1 MPLKG
6 KRPTSG
12 GKLKAKGK
20 MAKAAS
26 STQPHTQP
34 QGKTKASLKTSKSKL
49 SSQPLKGHEKAAP
62 SSPKQGAVARGK
74 KEIRQASAGVKKAQ
88 AKGWKAKP
96 VSSKARSVSSFKPT
110 GKTAKLA
117 KPASRPRAIQS
128 WAGLS
133 PDQRYTVG
141 GLCACLIDTLTPD
154 GRKKLDR
161 LLQSLHL
168 SDTEQANLKRVA
180 QGLTVPKLFADL
192 IEGDETRRKVF
203 TGLLQF
209 AVADGQYEVRW
220 RSEVR
225 VIAQTLGISSGQ
237 AEQAEKRFSR

>member
-1 MPLKG
+1 MPVKG

-12 GKLKAKGK
+12 GKPKAKGK

-26 STQPHTQP
+26 STRP
-34 QGKTKASLKTSKSKL
+34 QGRTKASLKTSKSKL
-49 SSQPLKGHEKAAP
+49 SSKPIKGHGKAAP

-96 VSSKARSVSSFKPT
+96 VSPKARSVSSFKPT

-141 GLCACLIDTLTPD
+141 GLCACLIDTITPD

-225 VIAQTLGISSGQ
+225 VIAQTLGIWSGQ
-237 AEQAEKRFSR
+237 VEQAEKRFSR

>member
-1 MPLKG
+1 MPVKG

-12 GKLKAKGK
+12 GRPKAKGK
-20 MAKAAS
+20 TAKAAS
-26 STQPHTQP
+26 STRPR
-34 QGKTKASLKTSKSKL
+34 GRTKASLKTSKSKL
-49 SSQPLKGHEKAAP
+49 SSKPIKGHGKAT
-62 SSPKQGAVARGK
+62 SSSAKQGAVARGK
-74 KEIRQASAGVKKAQ
+74 KAKG
-88 AKGWKAKP
+88 KGWKAKP
-96 VSSKARSVSSFKPT
+96 VSPKARSVSSFKPT

-117 KPASRPRAIQS
+117 KPAALPRAIQS

-141 GLCACLIDTLTPD
+141 GLCACLIDITTSD

-168 SDTEQANLKRVA
+168 SDTEQANLKRMA

-192 IEGDETRRKVF
+192 IEGDETRRKAF

-220 RSEVR
+220 QSEVR
-225 VIAQTLGISSGQ
+225 AIAQILGISSGQ
-237 AEQAEKRFSR
+237 VEQAEKRFSR

>member
-96 VSSKARSVSSFKPT
+96 VSPKARSVSSFKPT
-110 GKTAKLA
+110 GKTAQLA
-117 KPASRPRAIQS
+117 KPAARPRAIQS

-141 GLCACLIDTLTPD
+141 GLCACLIDTTPD

-203 TGLLQF
+203 ISLLQF

-225 VIAQTLGISSGQ
+225 VIAQTLGIWSGQ
-237 AEQAEKRFSR
+237 VEQAEKRFSR

>member
-96 VSSKARSVSSFKPT
+96 VSPKARSVSSFKPT

-168 SDTEQANLKRVA
+168 SDTE
-180 QGLTVPKLFADL
+180 
-192 IEGDETRRKVF
+192 
-203 TGLLQF
+203 
-209 AVADGQYEVRW
+209 
-220 RSEVR
+220 
-225 VIAQTLGISSGQ
+225 
-237 AEQAEKRFSR
+237 

>member
-26 STQPHTQP
+26 STRP

-96 VSSKARSVSSFKPT
+96 VSPKARSVSSFKPT

-117 KPASRPRAIQS
+117 KPASRPRAIHS

-225 VIAQTLGISSGQ
+225 VIAQTLGIWSGQ
-237 AEQAEKRFSR
+237 VEQAEKRFSR

>member
-1 MPLKG
+1 MPVKG

-12 GKLKAKGK
+12 GKPKAKGK
-20 MAKAAS
+20 TAKAAS
-26 STQPHTQP
+26 STRP
-34 QGKTKASLKTSKSKL
+34 QGRTKASLKTLKSKL
-49 SSQPLKGHEKAAP
+49 SPQPIKGHGKATP

-74 KEIRQASAGVKKAQ
+74 KGIRQAAAGVKKAQ
-88 AKGWKAKP
+88 GKGWKAKP
-96 VSSKARSVSSFKPT
+96 VSPKARSVSSFKPT

-133 PDQRYTVG
+133 PDQRYNVG
-141 GLCACLIDTLTPD
+141 GLCACLIDTTTSD

-168 SDTEQANLKRVA
+168 SDTEPANLKRVA

-192 IEGDETRRKVF
+192 IEGDETRRKAF

-225 VIAQTLGISSGQ
+225 AIAQILGISSGQ
-237 AEQAEKRFSR
+237 VEQAEKRVSR

>member
-20 MAKAAS
+20 MAKGKMAKAAS
-26 STQPHTQP
+26 STQP

-49 SSQPLKGHEKAAP
+49 SSKPIKGHGKVTP
-62 SSPKQGAVARGK
+62 SSPKQGVVARGK
-74 KEIRQASAGVKKAQ
+74 KAPG
-88 AKGWKAKP
+88 KGWKAKP

-141 GLCACLIDTLTPD
+141 GLCACLIDTTPD

>member
-1 MPLKG
+1 MPVKG

-12 GKLKAKGK
+12 GKPKAKGK
-20 MAKAAS
+20 TAKAAS
-26 STQPHTQP
+26 STRP
-34 QGKTKASLKTSKSKL
+34 QGRTKASLKTSKSKL
-49 SSQPLKGHEKAAP
+49 SSKPLKGHGKATP
-62 SSPKQGAVARGK
+62 SSPKQSVVVRGK
-74 KEIRQASAGVKKAQ
+74 KAPG
-88 AKGWKAKP
+88 KGWKGKP
-96 VSSKARSVSSFKPT
+96 VSPEARSVSSFKPT

-117 KPASRPRAIQS
+117 KPAARPRAIQS

-141 GLCACLIDTLTPD
+141 GLCACLIDTITPD

>member
-26 STQPHTQP
+26 STRP

-96 VSSKARSVSSFKPT
+96 VSPKARSVSSFKPT

-225 VIAQTLGISSGQ
+225 VIAQTLGIWSGQ
-237 AEQAEKRFSR
+237 VEQAEKRFSR